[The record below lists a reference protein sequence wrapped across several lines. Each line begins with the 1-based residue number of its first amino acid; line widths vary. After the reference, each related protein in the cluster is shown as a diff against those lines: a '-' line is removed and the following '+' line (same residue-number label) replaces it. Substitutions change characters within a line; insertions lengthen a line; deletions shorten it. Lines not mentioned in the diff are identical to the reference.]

1 MAEGGEPTTSEPVA
15 LDALLE
21 ETAATWRRE
30 RPGFSAELKPMGG
43 LLQAPT
49 EQLRSVLDHLVQN
62 AFDAAGS
69 EGHVALRA
77 RLVGNSALIEVE
89 DDGPGMDLDFVR
101 QKLFR
106 PFHSTGSTGFGIGAY
121 QIREYVRSMGGRLE
135 VRTAPGMGTTMQVS
149 LPLVT
154 SDHEGASAFR
164 LEAVDFVNQSG
175 QAILLVEDDAG
186 LQKQM
191 QWSLSDYKVLP
202 ANDRASALT
211 IFRRETPRVVIL
223 DLGLPPLPDEATEGL
238 ALLEAI
244 LTQQP
249 ATKIIVASGQ
259 DRTNAIRA
267 IGLGAYDFFAKPIDP
282 DVLLLMIGRAFH
294 LLELEDENRK
304 LQRASHGSPF
314 DGVIAGSPQ
323 MLDVCRMVERVAPS
337 NVSVLLLGESGT
349 GKELLA
355 RALHTLNPRSAK
367 RFVAINCAAIP
378 ETLLESELFG
388 YERGAFTGATKQTLG
403 MIEHAHGGTLFL
415 DEIAD
420 MPLAFAGQAAALP
433 PGADHRALGGPR
445 AHRCRYASCV
455 GNQSGSSAG
464 DQPGPIPRGSI
475 LPAQARSLSKL
486 PPLRE
491 REGDAV
497 LIAKAMLDRLRSI
510 RRPGKDAEPRMPS
523 APCQAML
530 GPAM

>member
-1 MAEGGEPTTSEPVA
+1 M
-15 LDALLE
+15 
-21 ETAATWRRE
+21 
-30 RPGFSAELKPMGG
+30 
-43 LLQAPT
+43 
-49 EQLRSVLDHLVQN
+49 
-62 AFDAAGS
+62 
-69 EGHVALRA
+69 
-77 RLVGNSALIEVE
+77 
-89 DDGPGMDLDFVR
+89 
-101 QKLFR
+101 
-106 PFHSTGSTGFGIGAY
+106 
-121 QIREYVRSMGGRLE
+121 
-135 VRTAPGMGTTMQVS
+135 
-149 LPLVT
+149 
-154 SDHEGASAFR
+154 
-164 LEAVDFVNQSG
+164 NQSG
-175 QAILLVEDDAG
+175 PAILLVEDDAG

-244 LTQQP
+244 LAQQP

-259 DRTNAIRA
+259 DRANAIRA
-267 IGLGAYDFFAKPIDP
+267 IGLGAYDFFPKPIDP

-323 MLDVCRMVERVAPS
+323 MLDVCRLVERVAPS

-355 RALHTLNPRSAK
+355 RALHTLNLRSAK

-420 MPLAFAGQAAALP
+420 MPLPLQAKLL
-433 PGADHRALGGPR
+433 RFLQERTIVRLGGR
-445 AHRCRYASCV
+445 ETIDVDTRV
-455 GNQSGSSAG
+455 VSATNRDLRQAISQG
-464 DQPGPIPRGSI
+464 QFREDLYYRLGEISI
-475 LPAQARSLSKL
+475 EL

-497 LIAKAMLDRLRSI
+497 LIAKAMLDRLRQSGAPAKMLTEDAVRAVSSYAWPGNVRELESCVKRATILTDGQFLTAAALGLSSSDERQSFPTLRQARAKVEIDII
-510 RRPGKDAEPRMPS
+510 RRALALSNDNVSEAAKL
-523 APCQAML
+523 L
-530 GPAM
+530 GVSRPTLYDIMQTHDIRLERAAAAHRGSGAG

>member
-1 MAEGGEPTTSEPVA
+1 
-15 LDALLE
+15 
-21 ETAATWRRE
+21 
-30 RPGFSAELKPMGG
+30 
-43 LLQAPT
+43 
-49 EQLRSVLDHLVQN
+49 
-62 AFDAAGS
+62 
-69 EGHVALRA
+69 
-77 RLVGNSALIEVE
+77 
-89 DDGPGMDLDFVR
+89 
-101 QKLFR
+101 
-106 PFHSTGSTGFGIGAY
+106 
-121 QIREYVRSMGGRLE
+121 
-135 VRTAPGMGTTMQVS
+135 
-149 LPLVT
+149 
-154 SDHEGASAFR
+154 
-164 LEAVDFVNQSG
+164 VNKSG

-191 QWSLSDYKVLP
+191 QWSLSDYKVLV

-211 IFRRETPRVVIL
+211 IFRREAPHLVIL

-249 ATKIIVASGQ
+249 ATKIIVASGNQ
-259 DRTNAIRA
+259 DRRNAIRA
-267 IGLGAYDFFAKPIDP
+267 IELGAYDFFPKPLDP

-304 LQRASHGSPF
+304 LQRASHGSPL
-314 DGVIAGSPQ
+314 DGVIASSPQ
-323 MLDVCRMVERVAPS
+323 MLEVCRLVERVAPS

-420 MPLAFAGQAAALP
+420 MPLPLQAKLL
-433 PGADHRALGGPR
+433 RFLQERTIVRLGGREPIEIDTR
-445 AHRCRYASCV
+445 V
-455 GNQSGSSAG
+455 VSATNRNLPQEISQG
-464 DQPGPIPRGSI
+464 HFREDLYYRLSEVSI
-475 LPAQARSLSKL
+475 EL

-497 LIAKAMLDRLRSI
+497 LIAKAMLDRLAHQSGAPAKKLSEDAVRAVSSYAWPGNVRELENRVKRATILTEGQFLTTTALGLANNDERQSFPTLRQARARVEVHII
-510 RRPGKDAEPRMPS
+510 RRALALSDDNVSEAAKLLGVSRPTLYDIMETHDIHLERTGVDRARGKVHVRK
-523 APCQAML
+523 
-530 GPAM
+530 

>member
-1 MAEGGEPTTSEPVA
+1 M
-15 LDALLE
+15 
-21 ETAATWRRE
+21 
-30 RPGFSAELKPMGG
+30 
-43 LLQAPT
+43 
-49 EQLRSVLDHLVQN
+49 
-62 AFDAAGS
+62 
-69 EGHVALRA
+69 
-77 RLVGNSALIEVE
+77 
-89 DDGPGMDLDFVR
+89 
-101 QKLFR
+101 
-106 PFHSTGSTGFGIGAY
+106 
-121 QIREYVRSMGGRLE
+121 
-135 VRTAPGMGTTMQVS
+135 
-149 LPLVT
+149 
-154 SDHEGASAFR
+154 
-164 LEAVDFVNQSG
+164 NQSG

-191 QWSLSDYKVLP
+191 QWALSDYEVLP

-249 ATKIIVASGQ
+249 ATKIIVASGNQ
-259 DRTNAIRA
+259 DRQNVIRA
-267 IGLGAYDFFAKPIDP
+267 IGLGAYDFFPKPIDP

-304 LQRASHGSPF
+304 LQRASHSSPL
-314 DGVIAGSPQ
+314 DGVIASSPQ

-355 RALHTLNPRSAK
+355 RALHTLNLRSAK

-388 YERGAFTGATKQTLG
+388 FERGAFTGAAKRTIG

-420 MPLAFAGQAAALP
+420 MPLPLQAKLL
-433 PGADHRALGGPR
+433 RFLQERTIVRLGGR
-445 AHRCRYASCV
+445 ESIDVDTRV
-455 GNQSGSSAG
+455 VSATNVNLRQAISQG
-464 DQPGPIPRGSI
+464 RFREDLYYRLGEISI
-475 LPAQARSLSKL
+475 EL

-497 LIAKAMLDRLRSI
+497 LIAKATLDRLRQSGAPGKMLTEDAVRAVSSYAWPGNVRELESCIKRATILTEGQFLTAAALGLSSSDERQSFPTLRQARAKVEIDII
-510 RRPGKDAEPRMPS
+510 RRALALSNYNVSEAAKL
-523 APCQAML
+523 L
-530 GPAM
+530 GVSRPTLYDLMETHDLRLERATAVGEH

>member
-1 MAEGGEPTTSEPVA
+1 
-15 LDALLE
+15 
-21 ETAATWRRE
+21 
-30 RPGFSAELKPMGG
+30 
-43 LLQAPT
+43 
-49 EQLRSVLDHLVQN
+49 
-62 AFDAAGS
+62 
-69 EGHVALRA
+69 
-77 RLVGNSALIEVE
+77 
-89 DDGPGMDLDFVR
+89 
-101 QKLFR
+101 
-106 PFHSTGSTGFGIGAY
+106 
-121 QIREYVRSMGGRLE
+121 
-135 VRTAPGMGTTMQVS
+135 
-149 LPLVT
+149 
-154 SDHEGASAFR
+154 
-164 LEAVDFVNQSG
+164 
-175 QAILLVEDDAG
+175 LVEDDAG

-191 QWSLSDYKVLP
+191 QWSLSDYKVFP

-211 IFRRETPRVVIL
+211 IFRREMPRVVIL

-259 DRTNAIRA
+259 DRADAIRA

-282 DVLLLMIGRAFH
+282 DALLLMIGRAFH
-294 LLELEDENRK
+294 LLELEDENWK

-337 NVSVLLLGESGT
+337 SVSILLLGESGT
-349 GKELLA
+349 GKELIA
-355 RALHTLNPRSAK
+355 RALHTLSPRSTK

-420 MPLAFAGQAAALP
+420 MPLPLQAKLL
-433 PGADHRALGGPR
+433 RFLQERTIVRLGGR
-445 AHRCRYASCV
+445 ETIDVDTRV
-455 GNQSGSSAG
+455 VSATNRDLRQAISQG
-464 DQPGPIPRGSI
+464 QFREDLYYRLGEISI
-475 LPAQARSLSKL
+475 KL

-497 LIAKAMLDRLRSI
+497 LIAKAMLDRLRQSGAPPKMLAEDAVRAVSSYAWPGNVRELESCVKRATILTEGQFLTAAALGLPSSDERQSFPTLRQARAKIEIDII
-510 RRPGKDAEPRMPS
+510 RRALALSNDNVSEAAKL
-523 APCQAML
+523 L
-530 GPAM
+530 GVSRPTLYDIMQTHDIRLERAAAVGVEGQGRAVRAK